1 MGFNPRARGG
11 RDSLFYAKGG
21 LIKKSNRDVVGSDT
35 LTARAGQEI

>member
-1 MGFNPRARGG
+1 MRQERSQRWTHLLKF
-11 RDSLFYAKGG
+11 LYKGG